1 MLLKEM
7 GTVRNKRNLKDQND
21 KLAALCKGVPATTIL
36 TRYLTCSVLSLP
48 GIIFIRHFFTHQSFL
63 SRSFDEENSL
73 ALTESQHSMTVTDD
87 GRERAQPSKWEL
99 DPHDR
104 RPSID
109 TDENAAIIDFG
120 DSGKNDVVF
129 LTGVDG
135 NEDENEEEEVVGGE
149 YLGNNESARLQFDE
163 MSENLK
169 SQSTVSGI
177 LPYYT
182 QPGADV
188 LDKTRF
194 SAETV
199 RSIPV
204 PDHMKIPPLH
214 SLRHS
219 VSTLDVVIAKSNY
232 SNIHTNRCV
241 FVSSTA
247 LLPFQLL

>member
-1 MLLKEM
+1 
-7 GTVRNKRNLKDQND
+7 
-21 KLAALCKGVPATTIL
+21 
-36 TRYLTCSVLSLP
+36 
-48 GIIFIRHFFTHQSFL
+48 
-63 SRSFDEENSL
+63 
-73 ALTESQHSMTVTDD
+73 MTVTDD
-87 GRERAQPSKWEL
+87 GRERAQPSQWEL

-104 RPSID
+104 RPSVD
-109 TDENAAIIDFG
+109 TDEHAAYIEFG
-120 DSGKNDVVF
+120 DSNKNDVVF
-129 LTGVDG
+129 LTGVSG
-135 NEDENEEEEVVGGE
+135 NDDENEEEEVVGGE

-177 LPYYT
+177 SPYYA
-182 QPGADV
+182 QPDAEV
-188 LDKTRF
+188 LNKNRL

-232 SNIHTNRCV
+232 SNIHTNR
-241 FVSSTA
+241 
-247 LLPFQLL
+247 